1 MAKVKAVFFLPLRDN
16 DGRDLDAEIKAVEVE
31 LYATVVGFTRSGDV
45 TGAYQMADG
54 SIAEDASREYFVVL
68 DESRLDELKDVVRRF
83 KAKTTQEAI
92 YFEVQ
97 YNTVVDFI

>member
-1 MAKVKAVFFLPLRDN
+1 MANVKAVFFLPLRDN

-45 TGAYQMADG
+45 TGAYQMTDG
-54 SIAEDASREYFVVL
+54 TIAEDASRSHFVVL
-68 DESRLDELKDVVRRF
+68 DDSRLDELRDVLRRF

-97 YNTVVDFI
+97 YNTVVDFL

>member
-1 MAKVKAVFFLPLRDN
+1 MT
-16 DGRDLDAEIKAVEVE
+16 DG
-31 LYATVVGFTRSGDV
+31 TRSIDEHR
-45 TGAYQMADG
+45 AYAVMTDDSQI
-54 SIAEDASREYFVVL
+54 SEIEEIL
-68 DESRLDELKDVVRRF
+68 RRF